1 MRPRQTLPCISASR
15 DCVVELFLN
24 FLEIEMNAKQIFAV
38 LTLMAASG
46 AALAQA
52 PAADKPAAPAS
63 TETAKEAGKAAA
75 GKSKSGTHDH
85 KQDGPKKS
93 IYSGA

>member
-1 MRPRQTLPCISASR
+1 
-15 DCVVELFLN
+15 
-24 FLEIEMNAKQIFAV
+24 MNAKQLFAV
-38 LTLMAASG
+38 LTLMAAGG

-52 PAADKPAAPAS
+52 PAADKPAAPAK

-75 GKSKSGTHDH
+75 GKNKSGTHDH

-93 IYSGA
+93 IYSGV